1 MFKQMLVIMLLLL
14 GAALFAQQTMQSDTA
29 LPVDP
34 ELIIG
39 KLPNGLTYYIKVN
52 RRPEKRAELRL
63 VANIGS
69 VQEDDDQQ
77 GLAHFTEHMAF
88 NGTKHFPKSELLDYL
103 NSIGMGFAGGL
114 NAATGLDQT
123 TYMLKIPTDNA
134 EQFRKGFLI
143 LSDWASGVSFDQ
155 VELDKER
162 GVIIEEWRG
171 GQGAETRLYDATR
184 KVIFEG
190 SKYAERMPIGKLEVL
205 QNFDRDTIV
214 RFYNDWYR
222 PDLQAVVA
230 VGDFDPAVVENL
242 IKEYFGPIPAPVTPR
257 EVILYDVPNHAEPK
271 VVIATDP
278 EAAETGIQLN
288 WKHPMRE
295 NRTVQDYRRT
305 LVTNL
310 FTQILNE
317 RLQELAQ
324 KPEPP
329 FSYAYNFMF
338 NMVRSKA
345 TYAMAAQVPEAGVMT
360 GLSAL
365 LTEAERVNR
374 FGFTQS
380 ELDRAKQNALRMAE
394 RMLAEKD
401 RQDSGRLVW
410 RYVSHFTY
418 GNPVMGIEQNVM
430 LNRALYDSI
439 TLEEVNQAIHEL
451 VTDENLVI
459 AVTAPLK
466 PGLSLP
472 AEEDL
477 LAQVRQAREMD
488 LVAYEDVFSTDE
500 LMTQQLKPGKV
511 TSEKTYKKIGA
522 RQWTLSNGVKVL
534 LKKTDF
540 KNDEIML
547 RAYSPGGVSL
557 YETEDIFEAREAA
570 GIITDSGVNG
580 FDSTTLKKKLSGK
593 IVNVSPFIDD
603 DREGFTANCS
613 PSDMETMFQ
622 LIYLYA
628 TAPRFDADSFTGW
641 IARTHSWM
649 QNEALSPESA
659 FTDSMY
665 AFFYNRH
672 PRTARMKADDLN
684 RLDMQRV
691 MQIYLERFS
700 DFSDFTFVIV
710 GNFDEKTLKDY
721 SARYLA
727 NLPAKGIREQ
737 VRDNGVRYAEGK
749 QDLHVYKGQDA
760 KSIVMFALPAITSI
774 DLKTSVQLGNLTML
788 MNEKLRENIRETRSG
803 VYFVGAWQDYN
814 PLPVPNMVISVYM
827 QCAPE
832 RVDELSDAVVATL
845 DSLKAGLFEEK
856 YINTIKT
863 TRLKRL
869 ETDVRDNRWWMS
881 NIYSALWNGYPLNDM
896 LKERE
901 AVKHLTLKELQHTA
915 ARFLNHDNNLLR
927 AMLFPAQQPPE

>member
-1 MFKQMLVIMLLLL
+1 MFKQMLVIMLLLI

-34 ELIIG
+34 DLVIG

-63 VANIGS
+63 VTNIGS

-88 NGTKHFPKSELLDYL
+88 NGTKHFPKTELLEYL

-123 TYMLKIPTDNA
+123 VYQLKIPTDNA

-143 LSDWASGVSFDQ
+143 LSDWASGVSFDT

-171 GQGAETRLYDATR
+171 GQGADQRLYDATR
-184 KVIFEG
+184 KVIFAG
-190 SKYAERMPIGKLEVL
+190 SRYAERMPIGKLEVL

-230 VGDFDPAVVENL
+230 VGDFDPVVVENL
-242 IKEYFGPIPAPVTPR
+242 IKEYFSPITVRKNPR
-257 EVILYDVPNHAEPK
+257 EVILYDVPGHVEPK

-278 EAAETGIQLN
+278 EAAETSIQLN
-288 WKHPMRE
+288 WKHDITE
-295 NRTVQDYRRT
+295 NKTIADYRRT
-305 LVTNL
+305 LITNL

-324 KPEPP
+324 KPDTP
-329 FSYAYNFMF
+329 FSYAFNYMF

-345 TYAMAAQVPEAGVMT
+345 TYAMAAQVPETGIMT

-365 LTEAERVNR
+365 LNEAERVNR

-380 ELDRAKQNALRMAE
+380 ELDRARQNALRMGD

-418 GNPVMGIEQNVM
+418 GNPVMSIEQNVA
-430 LNRALYDSI
+430 LNRALYEGI
-439 TLEEVNQAIHEL
+439 TLEEVNQVIHEL

-472 AEEDL
+472 TEEEL
-477 LAQVRQAREMD
+477 LAQVRLARDME
-488 LVAYEDVFSTDE
+488 LAAYEDVVSTEE
-500 LMTQQLKPGKV
+500 LLSQNLKPGKV

-547 RAYSPGGVSL
+547 LAFSPGGTSMYDL
-557 YETEDIFEAREAA
+557 EDLFEAREAA

-659 FTDSMY
+659 FNDSIN
-665 AFFYNRH
+665 AFLYNRH
-672 PRTARMKADDLN
+672 PRTRTMKAEDLN
-684 RLDMQRV
+684 YLDMQRV
-691 MQIYLERFS
+691 MQIYLERFA
-700 DFSDFTFVIV
+700 DFSDFTFVVV
-710 GNFDEKTLKDY
+710 GNFDEKLLK
-721 SARYLA
+721 SFSTKYLA
-727 NLPAKGIREQ
+727 NLPAKGAREQ
-737 VRDNGVRYAEGK
+737 VRDNGVRFAEGK
-749 QDLHVYKGQDA
+749 QEINVYKGQDA
-760 KSIVMFALPAITSI
+760 KSIVMFSLPAYTHVDSR
-774 DLKTSVQLGNLTML
+774 TNVRLGNLTML
-788 MNEKLRENIRETRSG
+788 MNEKLRENIRETRGG
-803 VYFVGAWQDYN
+803 VYFIGAWQDYRPYPN
-814 PLPVPNMVISVYM
+814 PALQIAIYM

-832 RVDELSDAVVATL
+832 RVEELSDAVVATL

-856 YINTIKT
+856 YVNTIKT

-869 ETDVRDNRWWMS
+869 ETDVKDNRWWMGT
-881 NIYSALWNGYPLNDM
+881 IYSGLWNGYPLNDI

-901 AVKHLTLKELQHTA
+901 AVKHLTLKELQQTA
-915 ARFLNHDNNLLR
+915 AKYLVHDSNLLR
-927 AMLFPAQQPPE
+927 GALFPAQQTPE